1 MKKLFYFLFM
11 VSLIQNVFAH
21 KQHTHQYLTI
31 QAYKLLQRSLMLQY
45 PAMSSRLGAFEGDIG
60 ERPWQVGMITT
71 GAWRED
77 EEDVVYGYSK
87 ENPPHLQAMLST

>member
-1 MKKLFYFLFM
+1 MKKLIYFLFM

-60 ERPWQVGMITT
+60 ERPWQIGMITT
-71 GAWRED
+71 GAWR
-77 EEDVVYGYSK
+77 
-87 ENPPHLQAMLST
+87 LM